1 MIIKFALTFYYSKF
15 IDFCMFFR
23 NFKLALYKLNYLSFL
38 AIIFIFLAEI
48 YIGDG
53 LGLAI
58 GLDVRS
64 YILLISNGILSGIF
78 KL

>member
-48 YIGDG
+48 CIDDELELIIELGVKSYVSSIFNEILIG
-53 LGLAI
+53 
-58 GLDVRS
+58 V
-64 YILLISNGILSGIF
+64 F